1 MLLSVS
7 YAIAAYF
14 IVNAQFAPGNDVV
27 YIWKRPVLGRET
39 AARDSYDNS
48 DRWQFHFKGGY
59 RTRVPYK
66 PFQRPRKALLG
77 GVLEWAFRGIEGRKW
92 AFFSLKQ
99 LFFNRSIN

>member
-39 AARDSYDNS
+39 AARDSYDS
-48 DRWQFHFKGGY
+48 SYRWQFHFKGGI
-59 RTRVPYK
+59 
-66 PFQRPRKALLG
+66 PRAGALQTIS
-77 GVLEWAFRGIEGRKW
+77 EASEDSFRGSAGEGISRDRRPKTGV
-92 AFFSLKQ
+92 F
-99 LFFNRSIN
+99 